1 MPIPW
6 VDGERRAHVRQP
18 TPASRIFSVVRFVLM
33 SLLAAFGLL
42 VYVFTLAGS
51 TYDQLGGGIGIA
63 FLTIVLLGLLGGWL
77 KSLRA
82 MRKRLLP
89 PGARW
94 EPVEARPVRR
104 GRGRIGTLLKLKFGR
119 KPARSR
125 FQPYR
130 QHYPE
135 PADRAPG
142 ISAPRTDLSPIDIRA
157 ANRMSIVDRP
167 VTMTVR
173 GPAKPIAK
181 LVGIE
186 RSIGETLYQL
196 DLACDRHQLTR
207 AQITDLR
214 RTGLEASAWLSGHA
228 HRVDPLGHPL
238 LTEQQLSDGIARYDA
253 LAKVASEF
261 LAGQADPAAVLRAG
275 DRLRALVAPLPAS

>member
-1 MPIPW
+1 MPIQW
-6 VDGERRAHVRQP
+6 VDAQRRAHARQP
-18 TPASRIFSVVRFVLM
+18 SPASRIWSVVSFVLM
-33 SLLAAFGLL
+33 SLLAAFALL

-63 FLTIVLLGLLGGWL
+63 FLTIVLIALLGGWL

-94 EPVEARPVRR
+94 ESVEARPVRR

-119 KPARSR
+119 RPARSW
-125 FQPYR
+125 FQLYR

-135 PADRAPG
+135 PVDRAPG
-142 ISAPRTDLSPIDIRA
+142 VSAPRTDLRPSDITA

-167 VTMTVR
+167 VTTTAR

-186 RSIGETLYQL
+186 RSIGDTLYQL

-207 AQITDLR
+207 AQLTDLR

-228 HRVDPLGHPL
+228 HRIDPVGHPL
-238 LTEQQLSDGIARYDA
+238 LTDQQLTDGIARYDA
-253 LAKVASEF
+253 LAKVTSEF
-261 LAGQADPAAVLRAG
+261 LAGQADPAAVLHAG
-275 DRLRALVAPLPAS
+275 DRLRALVARVPAS